1 MIATPAYNQIMNVLE
16 KIPTIKL
23 ERARQTAPQ
32 VFDAL
37 RDLIVSMAL
46 VPGTVL
52 PRAELAEH
60 YGISQTPIRDALM
73 RLGEIGL
80 VDIFAQHAT
89 VVSRIDLSAVV
100 EAHFLRRS
108 IELEVVRVLAEA
120 DAPTRQTL
128 VKRLKIIIE
137 QQSQALKSR
146 NYIEFAN
153 TDRMFHREMYLAADV
168 ASLWDMVRQSS
179 GHIDRMRGLHLPT
192 KGKTETILKD
202 HLAIVKALN
211 AGDAVAAQK
220 TLRQHLSG
228 TLSYMDEIRASHPE
242 YVTG

>member
-1 MIATPAYNQIMNVLE
+1 MTVLD
-16 KIPTIKL
+16 KIPPLKL

-32 VFDAL
+32 VFDVL
-37 RDLIVSMAL
+37 RELIVSMTL

-120 DAPTRQTL
+120 DESVRQPL
-128 VKRLKIIIE
+128 VKRLKAIVDR
-137 QQSQALKSR
+137 QNLALKSQ

-153 TDRMFHREMYLAADV
+153 ADRMFHREMYLAADL
-168 ASLWDMVRQSS
+168 ATLWDMVRQSS
-179 GHIDRMRGLHLPT
+179 GHIDRMRSLHLPT
-192 KGKTETILKD
+192 KGKTETILRD
-202 HLAIVKALN
+202 HLAITKALD
-211 AGDAVAAQK
+211 AGDAPVAQK
-220 TLRQHLSG
+220 MLRQHLSG
-228 TLSYMDEIRASHPE
+228 TLSYMDEIRASHPAF
-242 YVTG
+242 VTG

>member
-1 MIATPAYNQIMNVLE
+1 MTVLKE
-16 KIPTIKL
+16 IPTLKL

-37 RDLIVSMAL
+37 RDLIVSMTL

-89 VVSRIDLSAVV
+89 VVSRIDLSLVV

-120 DAPTRQTL
+120 EVTIRQAL
-128 VKRLKIIIE
+128 VKRLKAIIE
-137 QQSQALKSR
+137 RQQQALKSR
-146 NYIEFAN
+146 NYAEFAN
-153 TDRMFHREMYLAADV
+153 TDRLFHREMYLAADV

-179 GHIDRMRGLHLPT
+179 GHIDRMRSLHLPT
-192 KGKTETILKD
+192 KGKTETIVQD
-202 HLAIVKALN
+202 HLAIVKAVH
-211 AGDAVAAQK
+211 AGEASLAQK
-220 TLRQHLSG
+220 VLRQHLSG
-228 TLSYMDEIRASHPE
+228 TLSYMDEIRVSHPE
-242 YVTG
+242 FVTG